1 MTRAAAIVAFLTA
14 FPAAAEPT
22 AMEAAVGARAAALFC
37 QVPLVPF
44 LKASDQFF
52 RIAAKETSPAQAAVT
67 FDRAYSEFTLR
78 LSLSP
83 GEKLAFC
90 MLFEDQND

>member
-1 MTRAAAIVAFLTA
+1 MTRAALVAVLMA
-14 FPAAAEPT
+14 SPATAAEPT
-22 AMEAAVGARAAALFC
+22 TMEAAVGARAAALFC
-37 QVPLVPF
+37 QVPFVPF